1 MQHRGEILQEAVR
14 KSGIPLSRVARQVGK
29 SRTWLYNQFENQDVG
44 LDVILEVGKAI
55 HHDFREEIDELNK
68 LSQNR
73 PAGFADE
80 QLEPY
85 LEQNAGYWKNKY
97 MQLLEEF
104 NAFMREHGKN
114 PKSQHRKKSKS
125 EKGG

>member
-29 SRTWLYNQFENQDVG
+29 SRTWLYNQFESQDVG
-44 LDVILEVGKAI
+44 LDVLLEIGKAI
-55 HHDFREEIDELNK
+55 HHDFTVEIDELSK

-73 PAGFADE
+73 SAGFADE
-80 QLEPY
+80 QPELY
-85 LEQNAGYWKNKY
+85 QEQNAGYWKNKY

-104 NAFMREHGKN
+104 NAYMREHGK
-114 PKSQHRKKSKS
+114 PPISPDKKKSKPD
-125 EKGG
+125 KGR